1 MELIGYWAYMDQH
14 NWAEIP
20 EEKLSGLISRQVI
33 HTANMTIARLRLGKG
48 ALVAMHNHLN
58 EQVTVVEAGALR
70 FNMGGEQ
77 FDLLSGRTLVIPP
90 DLPHEVEA
98 LEDSVVM
105 DVFAPPRLDWIR
117 GEDAYLRK

>member
-1 MELIGYWAYMDQH
+1 MNQH

-48 ALVAMHNHLN
+48 ALVPMHNHLN
-58 EQVTVVEAGALR
+58 EQVTVVETGALR
-70 FNMGGEQ
+70 FDMGGEQ
-77 FDLLSGRTLVIPP
+77 FDLLPGRTLVIPP
-90 DLPHEVEA
+90 EMPHEVEA
-98 LEDSVVM
+98 LEDSLVM